1 MNIYQKYLD
10 CLSYRG
16 EVRQYMLFKQATE
29 FIIYHLKKCDL
40 KLILVA
46 KAYNPSNLGGW
57 GRRIS
62 SLSLAWDTEKS
73 SRPAL
78 ATKWDLVSK
87 WMNQ

>member
-46 KAYNPSNLGGW
+46 QAYNPSYLGG
-57 GRRIS
+57 
-62 SLSLAWDTEKS
+62 
-73 SRPAL
+73 
-78 ATKWDLVSK
+78 
-87 WMNQ
+87 